1 MERETK
7 VLAVIWAL
15 FGALIFPFFIVLIG
29 KIVILK
35 GNMEIINGT
44 DVFFNILI
52 CIFFMLI
59 TLFFTEVG
67 KHEKKQKKVK

>member
-44 DVFFNILI
+44 VTAAIKAGKI
-52 CIFFMLI
+52 PAARIFGINTIKFS
-59 TLFFTEVG
+59 
-67 KHEKKQKKVK
+67 K